1 MAREITLEHPCVTF
15 LTHLSN
21 HMQSDSASF
30 ATSIRIK
37 KLKHFVLTDL
47 GFSDIFTN
55 YDQIGEDFLRQIKNL
70 IYTTH
75 KKKKNLLNWFSHI
88 VPGVERWEKD
98 HLLFTAASFGNKKK
112 NPDAITLH

>member
-1 MAREITLEHPCVTF
+1 
-15 LTHLSN
+15 
-21 HMQSDSASF
+21 MQSDSASF

-55 YDQIGEDFLRQIKNL
+55 YDQIGEDFLRQIKIL

-75 KKKKNLLNWFSHI
+75 KKKKTS
-88 VPGVERWEKD
+88 
-98 HLLFTAASFGNKKK
+98 
-112 NPDAITLH
+112 